1 MVERSKWVSK
11 VVPSLLKEGKSKRPH
26 SLVTARS
33 VCGPYLP
40 ANKLRLLLTATSP
53 LLLSPMN
60 GLKSIIFSI
69 TTRTEHQSQP
79 PPVTI
84 PILSGFIFSSKGY
97 IFHIQNICLSP
108 LVCEFHEA
116 MNSILF
122 NFIPQPLGQCIKSSS
137 YWLCHQIERKHSAVF
152 SH

>member
-1 MVERSKWVSK
+1 MNLIKTDGKNHAQWGNLLHQGSMVERSKWVSK

-33 VCGPYLP
+33 VCGPCLP

-79 PPVTI
+79 PPVPI
-84 PILSGFIFSSKGY
+84 PILSGFIFSSKGSFTSR
-97 IFHIQNICLSP
+97 IFACPH
-108 LVCEFHEA
+108 
-116 MNSILF
+116 
-122 NFIPQPLGQCIKSSS
+122 
-137 YWLCHQIERKHSAVF
+137 LCVSFMRV
-152 SH
+152 